1 LVEDPDEL
9 EDATVYRRIL
19 PFGTH
24 FNHATGCPKRAAF
37 EPREQDHGGLSVDI
51 DRKAAEAALCLGG
64 VARKLAAGAVAAD
77 KVLQVGEEHD
87 AKIDH
92 LASAVNVYVSATPPP
107 SGAQGGLRLHC
118 SDS

>member
-1 LVEDPDEL
+1 
-9 EDATVYRRIL
+9 
-19 PFGTH
+19 
-24 FNHATGCPKRAAF
+24 
-37 EPREQDHGGLSVDI
+37 
-51 DRKAAEAALCLGG
+51 
-64 VARKLAAGAVAAD
+64 VAAD
-77 KVLQVGEEHD
+77 KVLQVGEEHG